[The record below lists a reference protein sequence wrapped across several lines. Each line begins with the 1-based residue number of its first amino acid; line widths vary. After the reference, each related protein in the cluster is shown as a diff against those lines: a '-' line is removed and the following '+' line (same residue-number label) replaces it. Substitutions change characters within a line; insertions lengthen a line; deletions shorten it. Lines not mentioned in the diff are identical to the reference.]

1 MLDMMINMVAQK
13 VGISPQMAQMAIPL
27 VSKFLLQK
35 SQPNQASGL
44 LSSLPTEITGMFS
57 DSEKKEFTTN
67 QQDMTE
73 DDMIDALDSQ
83 CGVNDK
89 TKSKQAI
96 TEIMGVLKQNSGKQ
110 QEGGDL
116 FGNVLG
122 KLGKSD
128 LNPFG

>member
-1 MLDMMINMVAQK
+1 M
-13 VGISPQMAQMAIPL
+13 
-27 VSKFLLQK
+27 
-35 SQPNQASGL
+35 

-73 DDMIDALDSQ
+73 DDMINALDSQ

-89 TKSKQAI
+89 AKSKQVI
-96 TEIMGVLKQNSGKQ
+96 TEVMGALQQNSGKQ
-110 QEGGDL
+110 GGVDL
-116 FGNVLG
+116 FGDVLG
-122 KLGKSD
+122 NLGKSG

>member
-13 VGISPQMAQMAIPL
+13 VGISPQMAKMAIPL
-27 VSKFLLQK
+27 VSKFVLQK

-44 LSSLPTEITGMFS
+44 LSSLPTELTGMFS

-73 DDMIDALDSQ
+73 DDMINALDSQ

-89 TKSKQAI
+89 AKSKQTI
-96 TEIMGVLKQNSGKQ
+96 TEIMGALQQNSGKQ
-110 QEGGDL
+110 GGGDM
-116 FGNVLG
+116 FGDMLG
-122 KLGKSD
+122 KLGKD
-128 LNPFG
+128 GLNPFG

>member
-1 MLDMMINMVAQK
+1 MVAQK

-73 DDMIDALDSQ
+73 DDMINALDSQ

-89 TKSKQAI
+89 AKSKQVI
-96 TEIMGVLKQNSGKQ
+96 TEVMGALQQNSGKQ
-110 QEGGDL
+110 GGGDL
-116 FGNVLG
+116 FGDVLG
-122 KLGKSD
+122 NLGKSG